1 MIKKDFSPNS
11 TKPPA
16 GPAWDAEAPVLI
28 KPPPGLHVHGVVL
41 WLTETVGRWLGE
53 DSTARPPSLQS
64 LRELCREALEK
75 RGEISG
81 VVAIARVADGFQR
94 MADEEKGA
102 FFRMLAENFPVD
114 AAGVDRA
121 ISAYQQANG
130 GKVGEIQALK
140 KALESPRLSL
150 LRLFNT
156 IPSGMKFL
164 VDMRADLLPH
174 HRRNPALAGLAYDLR
189 YLLKSWFN
197 LGFLRLER
205 ITWKT
210 SATILEKLIR
220 YEAVHQIADWA
231 DLKHRLTSDRGCFAF
246 FHSSMP
252 E

>member
-28 KPPPGLHVHGVVL
+28 KPPPGLHVRGVVL

-53 DSTARPPSLQS
+53 DSPARPPSLQS

-121 ISAYQQANG
+121 ISAYRQANG
-130 GKVGEIQALK
+130 DKVSEIQALK

-174 HRRNPALAGLAYDLR
+174 HRG
-189 YLLKSWFN
+189 N
-197 LGFLRLER
+197 L
-205 ITWKT
+205 
-210 SATILEKLIR
+210 
-220 YEAVHQIADWA
+220 
-231 DLKHRLTSDRGCFAF
+231 
-246 FHSSMP
+246 
-252 E
+252 